1 MNLKTSLRAPLAAL
15 FVTGLCASLP
25 AAAQQAQFIAW
36 GLADGWPR
44 SQMSAGADWSSDLGP
59 DWGYG
64 ATSAPDGSSVSWS
77 GQGRNWS
84 SRPGYA
90 NAETNLTVGW
100 ELLARGGAVGDT
112 YSGGQVS
119 IGPQQVLDNG
129 GVSSTFIHLWNVLGE
144 NGPGYGISTNANHD
158 SVASIWLGPQPLTL
172 HWRLDWHIA
181 TTGNAIASNNVYFAG
196 AFNQAISGTGSATG
210 SWAYGGSPN
219 GTWSRPD
226 IQIRTWLGD
235 NAGDPRSGRQD
246 SWVTVSFSTQ
256 PITSAV
262 PEPAT
267 WALMLAGVALLCA
280 RRQAARAAADPLRG
294 A

>member
-25 AAAQQAQFIAW
+25 AAAQQAQFITW

-84 SRPGYA
+84 SRPGYG
-90 NAETNLTVGW
+90 NAEANLTVGW
-100 ELLARGGAVGDT
+100 ELLARGGAVGNT
-112 YSGGQVS
+112 FSGGQVS

-144 NGPGYGISTNANHD
+144 NEPGYGISTNANHD

>member
-1 MNLKTSLRAPLAAL
+1 MNLVTSSRALWTACA
-15 FVTGLCASLP
+15 FASCCASLP
-25 AAAQQAQFIAW
+25 AAAQQAQFITW
-36 GLADGWPR
+36 TLAGGWPA

-90 NAETNLTVGW
+90 NAEANLTVGW
-100 ELLARGGAVGDT
+100 ELNARGGAVGNT
-112 YSGGQVS
+112 FSGGQVS

-129 GVSSTFIHLWNVLGE
+129 AVSSTFIHLWNELGANE
-144 NGPGYGISTNANHD
+144 PGFGISTNANHHGY
-158 SVASIWLGPQPLTL
+158 ASIWLGPQPLNL
-172 HWRLDWHIA
+172 HWRLDWNIA
-181 TTGNAIASNNVYFAG
+181 TTGNAISSTNVFFSG
-196 AFNQAISGTGSATG
+196 VFNQAISGTGSASG
-210 SWAYGGSPN
+210 FWAYGGSPN
-219 GTWSRPD
+219 GVWSRPD
-226 IQIRTWLGD
+226 IQVSSFIGD
-235 NAGDPRSGRQD
+235 NAGDPRAGRQD
-246 SWVTVSFSTQ
+246 SWVVVSFSTQ

-262 PEPAT
+262 PEPAS

-280 RRQAARAAADPLRG
+280 RRQAARAAADPHRG